1 MARSKL
7 GRRCAPSPSS
17 SRLAM
22 IKQDGVAADF
32 PLRGSHQIG
41 SSRLSAYC
49 SVCCQAPGLSS
60 TSAVSH
66 REAELNLSHL
76 STHNGIISVIWN
88 WLTWPSCTMT
98 YPCSPSSCF
107 GSCLVNGEGEWRIGG
122 QCCWRHKVI
131 AGRSLVLSSYWYL
144 LLSLPVSL
152 QYVTAQC
159 NCYQYHT

>member
-1 MARSKL
+1 
-7 GRRCAPSPSS
+7 
-17 SRLAM
+17 M

-76 STHNGIISVIWN
+76 STHNGIICHMELAHMAVMYHDVPLQPFI
-88 WLTWPSCTMT
+88 LLRFM
-98 YPCSPSSCF
+98 
-107 GSCLVNGEGEWRIGG
+107 LGEW
-122 QCCWRHKVI
+122 
-131 AGRSLVLSSYWYL
+131 
-144 LLSLPVSL
+144 
-152 QYVTAQC
+152 
-159 NCYQYHT
+159 